1 MAPKAAASKPKADK
15 TKQLA
20 KAKTQAK
27 AAAKDSKDT
36 TTSEVAVEAKKE
48 QQNFVNTLKYRA
60 TKCNSTEAQQLL
72 KAHWDIFFLPLKMM
86 YANYGTNFIYLF
98 IWIIFLHQLW
108 ECQ

>member
-1 MAPKAAASKPKADK
+1 MAPKPAKVKADK

-20 KAKTQAK
+20 KAKTQPK

-36 TTSEVAVEAKKE
+36 TTSEVALEAKKE

-72 KAHWDIFFLPLKMM
+72 KAHWDIFFLLLKMM
-86 YANYGTNFIYLF
+86 YANYGTKFIYLF
-98 IWIIFLHQLW
+98 VWNIFLTNYGNVNST
-108 ECQ
+108 